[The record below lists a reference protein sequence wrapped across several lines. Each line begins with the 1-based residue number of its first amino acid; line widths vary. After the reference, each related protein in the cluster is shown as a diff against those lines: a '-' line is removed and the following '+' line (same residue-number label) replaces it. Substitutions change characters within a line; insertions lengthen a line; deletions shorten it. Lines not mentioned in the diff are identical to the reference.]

1 MQNFEY
7 ASPTTKEQAVELLG
21 KQWGEAEAIAGG
33 SDLLSL
39 MKDFIV
45 TPKRLVNL
53 KEIKELNGITFTART
68 GLRLG
73 ALATINDIAENAQIR
88 QQYPTLAHAAS
99 EVAGPQIRNVGTIG
113 GNLCQHPRCWYYRTG
128 FGLLAKDESGQ
139 PLVPNGDNRYHAIL
153 GNDGPALYVHPS
165 TLAPLLISLMAKV
178 KIHGPKGTREIALE
192 QFFRTPKSDSERENN
207 LQPNEIVTEVVV
219 PPPGGVR
226 TASYEVRH
234 REVLDWPLALAAI
247 ALKLD
252 GGKKVTAARLTLGH
266 VAPIPWQANEAAAF
280 LVGKTINEDVAA
292 EAGKIAVANAKAL
305 SRNAY
310 KIQLAQVAVKR
321 AILQA
326 AG

>member
-1 MQNFEY
+1 MQKFEY

-21 KQWGEAEAIAGG
+21 KQWGESEALAGG

-39 MKDFIV
+39 MKDFII

-53 KEIKELNGITFTART
+53 KAIKELDGIAFNART

-73 ALATINDIAENAQIR
+73 ALATITEIADNDQVKK
-88 QQYPTLAHAAS
+88 QYPTLAYSAS
-99 EVAGPQIRNVGTIG
+99 EVAGPQIRNVGTLG
-113 GNLCQHPRCWYYRTG
+113 GNLCQRPRCWYYRAG

-139 PLVPNGDNRYHAIL
+139 PLVPAGDNRYHAIL
-153 GNDGPALYVHPS
+153 GNEGPALYVHPS

-178 KIHGPKGTREIALE
+178 KTFGPKGAREIALD
-192 QFFRTPKSDSERENN
+192 QFYRTPQSDSERETV
-207 LQPNEIVTEVVV
+207 LLPNEIVTEVII
-219 PPPGGVR
+219 PPPGNVR
-226 TASYEVRH
+226 VATYEIRH
-234 REVLDWPLALAAI
+234 REVLDWPMAMASVAMTMSN
-247 ALKLD
+247 
-252 GGKKVTAARLTLGH
+252 KKVNTARLTLGH
-266 VAPIPWQANEAAAF
+266 VAPVPWLSDEAAKF
-280 LVGKTINEDVAA
+280 LVGKTISEDVAA
-292 EAGKIAVANAKAL
+292 EAGKIAVAKAKAL

>member
-1 MQNFEY
+1 MQTFEY

-21 KQWGEAEAIAGG
+21 KQWGESEALAGG

-39 MKDFIV
+39 MKDFII

-53 KEIKELNGITFTART
+53 KSIKELDGISYNGRA

-73 ALATINDIAENAQIR
+73 ALANINDIADNAQIKKE
-88 QQYPTLAHAAS
+88 YPTLAYAAG
-99 EVAGPQIRNVGTIG
+99 EVAGPQIRNVGTLG
-113 GNLCQHPRCWYYRTG
+113 GNLCQHPRCWYFRAG

-178 KIHGPKGTREIALE
+178 KTFGPKGAREIALD
-192 QFFRTPKSDSERENN
+192 QFYLTPKADGERGNV
-207 LQPNEIVTEVVV
+207 LLPNEIVTEVII
-219 PPPGGVR
+219 PPPGNVR
-226 TASYEVRH
+226 TASYEIRH
-234 REVLDWPLALAAI
+234 REVLDWPMAMASVALTMS
-247 ALKLD
+247 
-252 GGKKVTAARLTLGH
+252 GKRVSAARLTLGH
-266 VAPIPWQANEAAAF
+266 VAPVPWPADEAAKF
-280 LVGKTINEDVAA
+280 LVGKTISEDVAA
-292 EAGKIAVANAKAL
+292 EAGKIAVAKAKAL